1 MFEHIDEAALR
12 RLLAGHDEQLA
23 ICDTLEQIADRLPN
37 DIDSALCL
45 RTADRLQSIMRQAT
59 ANERAIL
66 GATLVEMGT
75 VRHLDVSRTARRLL
89 RESDEDL
96 GHAEELQEALITIGT
111 DRPTVSTDALGY
123 MLRGFFE
130 ARKRRIALEREVVM
144 ALLGTAAH

>member
-75 VRHLDVSRTARRLL
+75 VRHLDVGRTARRLL

-96 GHAEELQEALITIGT
+96 GHAEELQEALITIGS

>member
-1 MFEHIDEAALR
+1 MVVHIDEGALR

-23 ICDTLEQIADRLPN
+23 ICDTLEQIADGLPH
-37 DIDSALCL
+37 DVDSALCH
-45 RTADRLQSIMRQAT
+45 RTAERLHAVMQEAT

-66 GATLVEMGT
+66 GATLVEIGT

-96 GHAEELQEALITIGT
+96 SHAEELQDALSTIGT
-111 DRPTVSTDALGY
+111 DRPTVCTDALGY

-144 ALLGTAAH
+144 ALLGTTAH